1 MLLLSFGYT
10 AGFMLSDVVA
20 DAIILECSTGETA
33 ADKGRMRTHAYY
45 VRAVGMSVGALAGAC
60 LWNGSACG
68 GSWGWGLTVPQLF
81 WMQTLLVVFTVL
93 PLVPFMYELPIRGK
107 GVGVDLKTM
116 WRETFD
122 FLSNDGVW
130 VPLMYLYFYNFCYV
144 SNPAWTNFLFI
155 GLDFSNFGYGM
166 MSFVGAVIGVVGLYD
181 VAAVRGTQQV
191 DVAVAVDVG
200 REDAERAVLEQS
212 DDALVEGR
220 VLLLVPRDEV
230 VAAGAGDGV
239 DVAVAVDV
247 GRDDAEHLAVRDDD
261 HPRERLR
268 AVVPEERDL
277 VALPRRGEDVDV
289 AVAVDVDRKERARP
303 VLLRRDGVFRERLR
317 AVVLVPRDRV
327 VVVGRREDVDVRV
340 AVDVRGVDDARLR
353 LERRHDALREGLPAV
368 VLVPGDRVVVPGRRQ
383 HVHVAVAV
391 HVDAEDAPHVV
402 RRRRDEA
409 LREGALDAARVQ
421 RRRLRRL
428 PRAADE
434 HDEQGAQR
442 HARGAA
448 NPPCGCPMRS
458 QEGCRV
464 KMQCN

>member
-81 WMQTLLVVFTVL
+81 WMQALLVVSTVL

-220 VLLLVPRDEV
+220 VLLLVPRD
-230 VAAGAGDGV
+230 
-239 DVAVAVDV
+239 
-247 GRDDAEHLAVRDDD
+247 DAEHLAVRDDD

-289 AVAVDVDRKERARP
+289 AVAVDIDRKERARP

>member
-68 GSWGWGLTVPQLF
+68 GAWGWGLTVPQLF
-81 WMQTLLVVFTVL
+81 WMQALLVVSTVL

-200 REDAERAVLEQS
+200 R
-212 DDALVEGR
+212 
-220 VLLLVPRDEV
+220 
-230 VAAGAGDGV
+230 
-239 DVAVAVDV
+239 
-247 GRDDAEHLAVRDDD
+247 DDAEHLAVRDDD

-289 AVAVDVDRKERARP
+289 AVAVDIDRKERARP

-428 PRAADE
+428 RRAADE

-442 HARGAA
+442 HAREVSA
-448 NPPCGCPMRS
+448 CGCPMRS
-458 QEGCRV
+458 KKGSSVQVEYKEWFKISG
-464 KMQCN
+464 KEEMMAYM